1 MTNNKRIIAAVS
13 AAIITLTSTSI
24 MPAFA
29 DSDYGFASTS
39 TAAETPDEQEIADNR
54 LYDKLGHLLKLGDML
69 KYGEALYTTGT
80 PDGEKWSQELYEQKV
95 AIIGEDIIAK
105 YIVDGEF
112 LRDKVEADMEAI
124 TAKYNKYSSEITL
137 DINNYLSANGI
148 SGYACIREID
158 GEEKICVTYD
168 GQEEKIKAYIAEK
181 GIDESAVVYRMG
193 HDDVVT
199 KPAVITI
206 GSTEATAVT
215 SVEAIVDIT
224 EVTAVTS
231 AEATDDVIEV
241 TAVTIAEEPEIS
253 TEETVPEKVEL
264 PEEQTP
270 ILVIGAEVPSAETIK
285 GDANCDND
293 VDMADAVLIM
303 QSIANPGKFGVNG
316 TDKNRI
322 TEQGS
327 KNADITGNNDGVT
340 NADALAVQK
349 KLLGQD

>member
-1 MTNNKRIIAAVS
+1 
-13 AAIITLTSTSI
+13 
-24 MPAFA
+24 
-29 DSDYGFASTS
+29 
-39 TAAETPDEQEIADNR
+39 
-54 LYDKLGHLLKLGDML
+54 ML
-69 KYGEALYTTGT
+69 KYGDALYTTGT
-80 PDGEKWSQELYEQKV
+80 PDGEKWSQELYEREV
-95 AIIGEDIIAK
+95 ALIGEDIIAK

-158 GEEKICVTYD
+158 GVEKICVTYD
-168 GQEEKIKAYIAEK
+168 GQEERIKAYIAEK
-181 GIDESAVVYRMG
+181 GIDESTVVYRMG

-215 SVEAIVDIT
+215 SVEASVD
-224 EVTAVTS
+224 VT
-231 AEATDDVIEV
+231 EV
-241 TAVTIAEEPEIS
+241 TAVTIAEETEIS

-264 PEEQTP
+264 PEEQST
-270 ILVIGAEVPSAETIK
+270 ILVIGAEVPNAETIK

-316 TDKNRI
+316 TDENRI